1 MKREQT
7 IRDRWWY
14 IRRQIET
21 NHRYPANP
29 LQWSVLIRE
38 VIDNKKK
45 LPTKYKFP
53 MIFAVIEGF
62 KKLPLVKVELGYLS
76 VVYDDASVRRY
87 QGYGKKARIIERA
100 FCELAMTAESKIY
113 RKLQKESRERSM
125 SQVLTMPIQSKLP
138 LKVYS
143 ASSTPKRA

>member
-1 MKREQT
+1 MKREKT

-14 IRRQIET
+14 IRRQIEA
-21 NHRYPANP
+21 NHRYPVNP

-45 LPTKYKFP
+45 LPAKYKFP
-53 MIFAVIEGF
+53 MIFTIIEGF
-62 KKLPLVKVELGYLS
+62 KKLPLAKVKLGYLS
-76 VVYDDASVRRY
+76 TVYDDASVRRH
-87 QGYGKKARIIERA
+87 QGYGRKARIMERA
-100 FCELAMTAESKIY
+100 FGELAMIAESKIY
-113 RKLQKESRERSM
+113 KKLQKDGQARPGP
-125 SQVLTMPIQSKLP
+125 QVRVPVQTELP